1 MVQLVKCVKLEN
13 KIQRNNIFQKLNILN
28 VFTITFD
35 QFNASLLNKSIH
47 SFLKKLTSA
56 VVYTEIGFKIKNIGK
71 AAMLEMLFY

>member
-1 MVQLVKCVKLEN
+1 VGDMVQLVKCVKLEN

-47 SFLKKLTSA
+47 SF
-56 VVYTEIGFKIKNIGK
+56 
-71 AAMLEMLFY
+71 